1 MTQKGF
7 IIAES
12 MIPHRRRMR
21 LIERIKNPDQHGLQA
36 ETTVRDV
43 WPMYEDGAVSSI
55 ICIELIA
62 QSVSAFSTWL
72 RGSGASPRVGF
83 LVGIKTAEFNSATLP
98 IDIDLTVTVA
108 KISKVGNYGVFKGE
122 VSSGSSSFC
131 QAVLQVIEPDKNTLQ
146 RFKEQTPGFRGYGY
160 GVIGE

>member
-1 MTQKGF
+1 
-7 IIAES
+7 
-12 MIPHRRRMR
+12 MR
-21 LIERIKNPDQHGLQA
+21 LLERIKNPDQRGLQA

-108 KISKVGNYGVFKGE
+108 EISKVGNYGVFKGE

-146 RFKEQTPGFRGYGY
+146 RFKEQTPEFGGYGY